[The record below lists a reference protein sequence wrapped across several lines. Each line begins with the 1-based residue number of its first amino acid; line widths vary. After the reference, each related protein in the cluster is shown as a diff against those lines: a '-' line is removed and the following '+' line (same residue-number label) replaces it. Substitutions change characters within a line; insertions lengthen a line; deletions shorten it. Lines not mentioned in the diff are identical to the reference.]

1 MLIIPLWEP
10 EKSPSIK
17 VTGTG
22 RVSKVKTEG
31 KVGTEDQNRS
41 SSTAKGGGHMAVLL
55 DCYLQGYSQ
64 NAHHKTSEI

>member
-10 EKSPSIK
+10 EKSPRIE

-31 KVGTEDQNRS
+31 KVKS
-41 SSTAKGGGHMAVLL
+41 SSTAKGGGHKAVLL
-55 DCYLQGYSQ
+55 DCYLQG
-64 NAHHKTSEI
+64 